1 MTNINNYI
9 SDEMLAAYIDGKST
23 PLENMI
29 IEQNLN
35 NENIRETIELSSE
48 YNDFDAINS
57 VEPIDIS
64 QTIDTYLKPF
74 EDYKDLVDDVD
85 IGSEDVVL

>member
-1 MTNINNYI
+1 MTNINDYI

-85 IGSEDVVL
+85 TGSEDVVL

>member
-1 MTNINNYI
+1 MTNINDYI